1 MDNIIAT
8 SNALGFTLPTP
19 AYLVGMLIFSLIGI
33 VAYYKGKASKRPTVR
48 WLGLALMLF
57 PYAVS
62 ATVWLYVVGI
72 GLSGAAWYYD
82 HQG

>member
-8 SNALGFTLPTP
+8 SNALGLTLPTP

-33 VAYYKGKASKRPTVR
+33 VAYYKGKASKRPAVR
-48 WLGLALMLF
+48 WLGLALMLY

-72 GLSGAAWYYD
+72 GLCGAAWYYD